1 MKQREVKITDE
12 EIKLAYDKYDTLH
25 QASAELKM
33 TTVSLWRRAKKI
45 GLAWKDKNFKP
56 EQQKI
61 PLNEII
67 EGKHPYYQTL
77 KLKKRLLKE
86 GVKENKCDICG
97 IIDWNNI
104 ELSMQLDHID
114 GDSHNHKLDN
124 LRMVCPNCHSQ
135 TNTYCGKNKKIK
147 AEI

>member
-12 EIKLAYDKYDTLH
+12 EIKLAYEKYDTLH

-33 TTVSLWRRAKKI
+33 TTVSLWRRAKKL

-56 EQQKI
+56 EKPKI
-61 PLNEII
+61 PTDEII

-86 GVKENKCDICG
+86 GLKENKCDICG
-97 IIDWNNI
+97 ITEWNNK

-114 GDSHNHKLDN
+114 GDSHNHKFDN

-135 TNTYCGKNKKIK
+135 THTYCGKNKKGSE
-147 AEI
+147 A

>member
-1 MKQREVKITDE
+1 MKQREVKIIDE
-12 EIKLAYDKYDTLH
+12 EIKLAYEKYDTLH

-33 TTVSLWRRAKKI
+33 TTVSLWRRAKKL

-56 EQQKI
+56 EKPKI
-61 PLNEII
+61 PTDEII

-86 GVKENKCDICG
+86 GLKENKCDICG
-97 IIDWNNI
+97 ITEWNNKEI
-104 ELSMQLDHID
+104 SMQLDHID
-114 GDSHNHKLDN
+114 GNSHNHKFDN

-135 TNTYCGKNKKIK
+135 THTYCGKNK
-147 AEI
+147 

>member
-12 EIKLAYDKYDTLH
+12 EIKLAYEKYDTLH

-45 GLAWKDKNFKP
+45 GIAWKDKNFKP
-56 EQQKI
+56 EKSKI
-61 PLNEII
+61 PTNEII

-86 GVKENKCDICG
+86 GIKENKCDICS
-97 IIDWNNI
+97 ITEWNNEVI
-104 ELSMQLDHID
+104 SMQLDHID
-114 GDSHNHKLDN
+114 GNSHNHILSN

-135 TNTYCGKNKKIK
+135 TNTYCGKNK
-147 AEI
+147 

>member
-12 EIKLAYDKYDTLH
+12 EIKLAYEKYDTLH
-25 QASAELKM
+25 RASAELKM
-33 TTVSLWRRAKKI
+33 TTVSLWRRAKKL
-45 GLAWKDKNFKP
+45 GLAWKDKKFKP
-56 EQQKI
+56 EKPKI
-61 PLNEII
+61 PTDEII

-86 GVKENKCDICG
+86 GLKENKCDICG
-97 IIDWNNI
+97 ITEWNNK

-114 GDSHNHKLDN
+114 GDSHNHKFDN

-135 TNTYCGKNKKIK
+135 THTYCGKNKKGPE
-147 AEI
+147 A

>member
-12 EIKLAYDKYDTLH
+12 EIKLAYEKYDTLH

-45 GLAWKDKNFKP
+45 GLAWKDKSFKP
-56 EQQKI
+56 EKTKI
-61 PLNEII
+61 PTDEII

-77 KLKKRLLKE
+77 KLKKRLIKE
-86 GVKENKCDICG
+86 GLKENKCDICG
-97 IIDWNNI
+97 ITKWNNK

-114 GDSHNHKLDN
+114 GDSHNHKFDN

-135 TNTYCGKNKKIK
+135 THTYCGKNK
-147 AEI
+147 

>member
-12 EIKLAYDKYDTLH
+12 EIKLAYEKYDTLH

-45 GLAWKDKNFKP
+45 GIAWKNKNFKP
-56 EQQKI
+56 EKSKI
-61 PLNEII
+61 PTNEII
-67 EGKHPYYQTL
+67 EGNHPYYQTL

-86 GVKENKCDICG
+86 GIKENKCDICG
-97 IIDWNNI
+97 ITEWNNI

-114 GDSHNHKLDN
+114 GNSHNHILSN

-135 TNTYCGKNKKIK
+135 TNTYCGKNK
-147 AEI
+147 